1 MKSRTTERF
10 RKALANLPAPVRN
23 QAREAYRQFKRDPGH
38 RSLRFK
44 QVHTTLPIYSVR
56 IGKGYRA
63 LGQKDAKGIV
73 WFWIGP
79 HAEYD
84 KLLSQM

>member
-1 MKSRTTERF
+1 MRSRTTERF
-10 RKALANLPAPVRN
+10 RKALANLPEQVRY
-23 QAREAYRQFKRDPGH
+23 QAREAYRQFMRDPSH

-44 QVHTTLPIYSVR
+44 QVHATLPIYSVR
-56 IGKGYRA
+56 VSRGYRA
-63 LGQKDAKGIV
+63 LGQKDVNGIV

-84 KLLSQM
+84 KLLSQI

>member
-1 MKSRTTERF
+1 
-10 RKALANLPAPVRN
+10 
-23 QAREAYRQFKRDPGH
+23 
-38 RSLRFK
+38 LRFK
-44 QVHTTLPIYSVR
+44 QVHTTLLIYSVR